1 MSVALTHPE
10 DIVTEREDSV
20 LHIILNRPDVLNAVT
35 ASHLRRLTREYL
47 RAWRDDS
54 IGAVLLSGRG
64 RAFCAGHDLTGP
76 DLGAVGAGAWN
87 RLFEV
92 MEEIP
97 KPTIAAVNGVAVG
110 GGLHLGLSCDLVL
123 CADEATI
130 GESFVWI
137 GACPDT
143 GGHLYL
149 QRSIGHQRAA
159 ELLMMGRK
167 IQAREAADAGL
178 FMASLPTQEAL
189 LDEAW
194 RVARHLA
201 RGPRLSYAVT
211 RRGLE
216 YARLHSRR
224 EVLDW
229 EAEEE
234 EAMTRTQDMREGVAA
249 FLDKREPR
257 FRGE

>member
-1 MSVALTHPE
+1 MIDAE
-10 DIVTEREDSV
+10 DILIEHEDGV
-20 LHIILNRPDVLNAVT
+20 MHLVLNRPDKLNALT
-35 ASHLRRLTREYL
+35 AAHLRHLTRLYL

-54 IGAVLLSGRG
+54 VTAILLSGRG
-64 RAFCAGHDLTGP
+64 RGFCAGHDLTGS

-97 KPTIAAVNGVAVG
+97 KPTVAAVNGVAVG
-110 GGLHLGLSCDLVL
+110 GGLHLGLACDLVL
-123 CADEATI
+123 CADDATI

-143 GGHLYL
+143 GGHIYL
-149 QRSIGHQRAA
+149 QRSIGYQRAT

-167 IQAREAADAGL
+167 IKAREAADAGL

-189 LDEAW
+189 LEEAW

-216 YARLHSRR
+216 YARLHGRR
-224 EVLDW
+224 DVLDW
-229 EAEEE
+229 EAVEEE
-234 EAMTRTQDMREGVAA
+234 RMAQTKDMHEGVAA
-249 FLDKREPR
+249 FLEKREAR
-257 FRGE
+257 FVGE